1 MGQVT
6 RTVGR
11 YEILS
16 ELGRGSMGVVYRAH
30 DPSIGRTVA
39 IKMLL
44 TERLASGDFSE
55 YLERFHREAQS
66 AGALAH
72 PNIVTIYDFGEDN
85 GNYYLAM
92 EFLEGKSLERLVQ
105 EQPLLPVETIIP
117 IFDQVCSALDVAH
130 AHGIVHRDVKPA
142 NIMILESGRVKVTD
156 FGIAKVMAAEMTQ
169 AGQVLGTPNYMSP
182 EQVLNRPLDGR
193 SDLFS
198 LGAILYEL
206 VTGEKPFIGQNITT
220 VIYKII
226 HEMPIAPRE
235 LDPGIHPG
243 LSYVI
248 SKALAKSPDER
259 YQTCSELANDLKNY
273 KNIEGVVVP
282 GATMVM
288 KTPLGVVPAVS
299 AVEGSA
305 PERDAVVVSAPA
317 EVQPEAATA
326 TASPA
331 SPVKSRLRLPLAV
344 WLLSLLIVLGAG
356 TTYYFL
362 FFRNTNSTV
371 PVARSQPA
379 NQPAP
384 STAAP
389 VNAPQPAPKKVE
401 VSKPPVTDTS
411 RSTAGPKSQTGEL
424 QVSSHPEGAEI
435 FVDQGDYG
443 ITPKHLRFPAGPHTL
458 SLKLDG
464 MQPFSEE
471 IRIKAGA
478 KPLHRDVKLVKS
490 AAVPAEAAPA
500 ESAGAPSNT
509 GTVHVRTIP
518 SGARVAVDDSFAGI
532 TPANF
537 NLAVGPHKVVLS
549 ITGYKPKRFDINV
562 TADKPVPINWDFD
575 NQ

>member
-1 MGQVT
+1 MAQVL

-30 DPSIGRTVA
+30 DPTIGRTVA

-44 TERLASGDFSE
+44 TERMAAGDLTE
-55 YLERFHREAQS
+55 YLARFHREAQS

-105 EQPLLPVETIIP
+105 EQPLLPVETIMP

-142 NIMILESGRVKVTD
+142 NIMILESGQVKVTD

-226 HEMPIAPRE
+226 HEMPIPPRE

-248 SKALAKSPDER
+248 GKALAKSPDER
-259 YQTCSELANDLKNY
+259 YQTCSELASDLKNY
-273 KNIEGVVVP
+273 KNIEGVVAT

-288 KTPLGVVPAVS
+288 KAPVRAPAEVS
-299 AVEGSA
+299 EVEGGA
-305 PERDAVVVSAPA
+305 PERGGAAVAAPV
-317 EVQPEAATA
+317 EVQPEAA
-326 TASPA
+326 
-331 SPVKSRLRLPLAV
+331 PVAAAPVSRVRRGLHLPL
-344 WLLSLLIVLGAG
+344 LLSALIVLGAAAA
-356 TTYYFL
+356 YYFL
-362 FFRNTNSTV
+362 FFHNPSPPPPGATT
-371 PVARSQPA
+371 Q
-379 NQPAP
+379 QPAP
-384 STAAP
+384 TSPAPTTSSATPAPAAGGATTPVQPPGTPIKPRKASTES
-389 VNAPQPAPKKVE
+389 PAPKA
-401 VSKPPVTDTS
+401 
-411 RSTAGPKSQTGEL
+411 RTGE
-424 QVSSHPEGAEI
+424 VVIASNPEGAHI
-435 FVDQGDYG
+435 FVDDEDHG
-443 ITPKHLRFPAGPHTL
+443 ITPKTLPLAAGSHTL
-458 SLKLDG
+458 TLKLDG
-464 MQPFSEE
+464 MRDYTEP
-471 IRIKAGA
+471 IKVKAGGRLPRRIK
-478 KPLHRDVKLVKS
+478 L
-490 AAVPAEAAPA
+490 EAAAQTAPA
-500 ESAGAPSNT
+500 PTPAAPSNV
-509 GTVHVRTIP
+509 GTVHVLTIP
-518 SGARVAVDDSFAGI
+518 SGARVTADNSVAATT
-532 TPANF
+532 TPATF
-537 NLAVGPHKVVLS
+537 TLSVGHHVVVLS
-549 ITGYKPKRFDINV
+549 ISGKRPIVVEIDV
-562 TADKPVPINWDFD
+562 TAGKTNEITKSFD
-575 NQ
+575 NP

>member
-1 MGQVT
+1 MAQVT

-226 HEMPIAPRE
+226 HEMPIPPRE

-259 YQTCSELANDLKNY
+259 YQTCSQLANDLKNY
-273 KNIEGVVVP
+273 KNIEGVVAA

-288 KTPLGVVPAVS
+288 KAPPAAAAEVS
-299 AVEGSA
+299 GVEGSA
-305 PERDAVVVSAPA
+305 PKRGGAPVA
-317 EVQPEAATA
+317 APMEVQPEAETA
-326 TASPA
+326 AAVSV
-331 SPVKSRLRLPLAV
+331 SPVKRGLRLPLAV

-356 TTYYFL
+356 AAYYVL
-362 FFRNTNSTV
+362 FFRNTNSTA
-371 PVARSQPA
+371 PVATLQPA
-379 NQPAP
+379 NPPA
-384 STAAP
+384 SSAAP
-389 VNAPQPAPKKVE
+389 PVKAPEAAPKKVE
-401 VSKPPVTDTS
+401 VAEPPVTNAS
-411 RSTAGPKSQTGEL
+411 RGAAVKSQSGEL
-424 QVSSHPEGAEI
+424 QISSNPKGAEI
-435 FVDQGDYG
+435 FIDQDDYG
-443 ITPKHLRFPAGPHTL
+443 ATPKRLRLPVGPHTL

-478 KPLHRDVKLVKS
+478 KPLHRDVKLAKG
-490 AAVPAEAAPA
+490 APVQKIPT
-500 ESAGAPSNT
+500 ETAGATSKS

-518 SGARVAVDDSFAGI
+518 SLARVMVDDSFAGT
-532 TPANF
+532 TPGSF

-549 ITGYKPKRFDINV
+549 LPGSKPKRFDINV
-562 TADKPVPINWDFD
+562 TAEKPVTIDWNFD
-575 NQ
+575 NP

>member
-1 MGQVT
+1 
-6 RTVGR
+6 
-11 YEILS
+11 
-16 ELGRGSMGVVYRAH
+16 MGVVYRAH

-44 TERLASGDFSE
+44 TERMATGDFSE
-55 YLERFHREAQS
+55 YVERFHREAQS

-206 VTGEKPFIGQNITT
+206 VTGEKPFVGQNITT

-226 HEMPIAPRE
+226 HEMPIPPRE

-243 LSYVI
+243 LSFVVG
-248 SKALAKSPDER
+248 KALAKSPDQR
-259 YQTCSELANDLKNY
+259 YQTCSELAKDLKNY
-273 KNIEGVVVP
+273 KNIEGVVTA

-288 KTPLGVVPAVS
+288 KAPRGAGEEVS
-299 AVEGSA
+299 QVEGSA
-305 PERDAVVVSAPA
+305 RERSVAAAVAPV

-326 TASPA
+326 TAP
-331 SPVKSRLRLPLAV
+331 PVSRAKRGLRLPLAV

-356 TTYYFL
+356 TAYYFL
-362 FFRNTNSTV
+362 FFRSTNSTS
-371 PVARSQPA
+371 PVSTSQPA
-379 NQPAP
+379 NPPAP
-384 STAAP
+384 SASTVVKAP
-389 VNAPQPAPKKVE
+389 APAPKKVE
-401 VSKPPVTDTS
+401 ATSKPPLTDTS
-411 RSTAGPKSQTGEL
+411 RSAAGTKSQTGEL
-424 QVSSHPEGAEI
+424 QVSSKPEGAEI
-435 FVDQGDYG
+435 FVDQEDKGA
-443 ITPKHLRFPAGPHTL
+443 TPKRLRLATGSHTF

-464 MQPFSEE
+464 WQTHSED
-471 IRIKAGA
+471 IQVKAGA
-478 KPLHRDVKLVKS
+478 KLRRENIKL
-490 AAVPAEAAPA
+490 AAAPA
-500 ESAGAPSNT
+500 PAPTPGAPSNR
-509 GTVHVRTIP
+509 GTVHVLTNP
-518 SGARVAVDDSFAGI
+518 SGASVYVDESFAGK
-532 TPANF
+532 TSASF
-537 NLAVGPHKVVLS
+537 DLAVGPHKVLLS
-549 ITGYKPKRFDINV
+549 LPPYKPKKFDINV
-562 TADKPVPINWDFD
+562 TADKPYEINWNFE
-575 NQ
+575 NP